1 MRRMHRRTF
10 LANSAALAALTV
22 RSTRAARLNEQ
33 LNLGFIGLGGRG
45 NELLRQFG
53 KLPDVRFAAI
63 CDVDEKALAA
73 AGEKYPKAKRSR
85 DLRRLLEDPDVDA
98 VVIATCNHWH
108 ALAAIWACQAGK
120 DVYVEKPLAHNHW
133 EGQQVVS
140 AARRHDRV
148 VQIGT
153 QQRSDPLQD
162 ELKHFLHDQKAL
174 GEIHFVQVC
183 RVGKRASIG
192 KRSTPLKPPK
202 SVDYNLWLGPALD
215 EPIYRDKLHYDWHW
229 VWNTGNGEM
238 GNWGIHV
245 LDDAIN
251 VVLRDQ
257 VPFPKR
263 IVSAG
268 GRALWNDAGETPNV
282 GFAYYDTG
290 SVPLLF
296 ALSNLDE
303 PARGQAL
310 DGASSQSQRGS
321 NFEGIGSGYVVRCEG
336 GYYAGGRGGGS
347 ARDPNGKLIRKFSG
361 DSGAGHAR
369 NFVDA
374 VFAHDRARLNSEVH
388 IGHQS
393 TSWCNLGNIAVRLGH
408 SYQHNAAATLGQP
421 QQAWGELIDRMEQ
434 HLAGISIAA
443 SDALRLSP
451 VLEFDSQSEQF
462 VGENADA
469 ANKLLRRQYR
479 SGFDVPTIS

>member
-1 MRRMHRRTF
+1 MTLMHRRSF
-10 LANSAALAALTV
+10 LVQSAALAALTS
-22 RSTRAARLNEQ
+22 RSARAASLNEQ

-45 NELLRQFG
+45 NELMRQFAR
-53 KLPDVRFAAI
+53 LPDVRFAAL
-63 CDVDEKALAA
+63 CDVDEHALAA
-73 AGEKYPKAKRSR
+73 AGEKHPKAKRSR
-85 DLRRLLEDPDVDA
+85 DLRHLLEDPNVDA
-98 VVIATCNHWH
+98 VIIATCNHWH
-108 ALAAIWACQAGK
+108 ALAAIWSCQAGK

-133 EGQQVVS
+133 EGQQVVR
-140 AARRHDRV
+140 AARHHNRV

-153 QQRSDPLQD
+153 QQRSDPLQI
-162 ELKHFLHDQKAL
+162 ELKQFLHDEQML
-174 GEIHFVQVC
+174 GKIQFVQVC
-183 RVGKRASIG
+183 RFGKRESIG

-202 SVDYNLWLGPALD
+202 SLDYNLWLGPALD
-215 EPIYRDKLHYDWHW
+215 EPIYRNKLHYDWHW

-251 VVLRDQ
+251 VVLRDRIQ
-257 VPFPKR
+257 FPRR

-303 PARGQAL
+303 SGGQAT
-310 DGASSQSQRGS
+310 DGTSGPSRRGI
-321 NFEGIGSGYVVRCEG
+321 NYEGIGSGYVVYCEG
-336 GYYAGGRGGGS
+336 GYYAGGRGGGA
-347 ARDPNGKLIRKFSG
+347 ARDSNGKLIRKFSG
-361 DSGAGHAR
+361 DSGAAHAR

-374 VFAHDRARLNSEVH
+374 VFAHDRKRLNSEVE

-393 TSWCNLGNIAVRLGH
+393 TSWCNLGNIAVRLGRA
-408 SYQHNAAATLGQP
+408 YERDTAVALGQP
-421 QQAWGELIDRMEQ
+421 HQAWGELIDRVEQ
-434 HLAGISIAA
+434 HLGGNSISA
-443 SDALRLSP
+443 SDAMRLSP

-462 VGENADA
+462 VGENAAA
-469 ANKLLRRQYR
+469 ANKLLQREYRQ
-479 SGFDVPTIS
+479 GFEVPVIS